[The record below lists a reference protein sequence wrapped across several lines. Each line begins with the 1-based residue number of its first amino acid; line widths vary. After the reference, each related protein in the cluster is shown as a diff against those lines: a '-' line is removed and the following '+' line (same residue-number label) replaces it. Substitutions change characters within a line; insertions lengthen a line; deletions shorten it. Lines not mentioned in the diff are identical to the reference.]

1 MKEECF
7 MNLKFAF
14 TALCCKALS
23 FAAQKLGGGTDRPGS
38 IALRDTNDFL
48 TDKLYEHMAIKCRC
62 EVILPL
68 YIYLFT
74 LNGNGTMQLCRCRF
88 RYKRDF

>member
-1 MKEECF
+1 

-38 IALRDTNDFL
+38 IALIRN
-48 TDKLYEHMAIKCRC
+48 
-62 EVILPL
+62 
-68 YIYLFT
+68 
-74 LNGNGTMQLCRCRF
+74 
-88 RYKRDF
+88 

>member
-1 MKEECF
+1 MGKPFFADFCVIIKGNPKYNEECF

-38 IALRDTNDFL
+38 IALIRN
-48 TDKLYEHMAIKCRC
+48 
-62 EVILPL
+62 
-68 YIYLFT
+68 
-74 LNGNGTMQLCRCRF
+74 
-88 RYKRDF
+88 